1 MFNMVSIQ
9 AGIIQH
15 LKKKKKKKKNYVSK
29 AQHKNT
35 KTEKE
40 QYMYGMSILC
50 LPLKNL

>member
-1 MFNMVSIQ
+1 MVSIQ

-15 LKKKKKKKKNYVSK
+15 LKKKKNYVSK